1 MPCAV
6 GSSST
11 RQAQCVLDERPVL
24 AAAVEAAAAT
34 AEPAQGAAAAV
45 CWLWLWPV
53 SSSPGGPLTSVAQH
67 ILRLLLLLL
76 RLLNRLVS
84 LSWELLSAPKRRHGL
99 PAGMSRE
106 GLLLQP
112 AWASREGLLLQPAW
126 ASREGLLLQPTW
138 ASREGL
144 LLQPAW
150 ASREALLLEGL
161 LQPASAGVAGLYT
174 DTDMSTLLVIM
185 PPLLVTTP
193 PPESSWPGP
202 APLHSGASSV
212 SPGPP

>member
-112 AWASREGLLLQPAW
+112 AWASRE
-126 ASREGLLLQPTW
+126 
-138 ASREGL
+138 
-144 LLQPAW
+144 
-150 ASREALLLEGL
+150 ALLLEGL